1 MCSYLYKDLEDLEGP
16 DGTCCTCLGN
26 VQIQVLREATPLL
39 TSHKHGKF
47 CQHLSASAS
56 FHRRAPKQMAL
67 LSAVKTLSPEHV
79 LSLMSARARVLAR
92 AHTHTHTHTPLCIY

>member
-1 MCSYLYKDLEDLEGP
+1 MDYRKNRIFDY
-16 DGTCCTCLGN
+16 
-26 VQIQVLREATPLL
+26 
-39 TSHKHGKF
+39 
-47 CQHLSASAS
+47 
-56 FHRRAPKQMAL
+56 MAL